1 MNIYIIFGLAIIL
14 VISVFTYIK
23 KKRESDSSVPQ
34 GIQIFDGSGNITMDV
49 TESLARFYGQ
59 FTITTQSGSFT
70 PSIPST
76 DNGTLFIVVKK
87 GTHKYSCGNSM
98 GYYIRAIPEFTISG
112 HTISWQLMVGEAG
125 EMIGN
130 NYANVP
136 VTVYY
141 GTY

>member
-14 VISVFTYIK
+14 VIGVFTYIK

-34 GIQIFDGSGNITMDV
+34 GIQIFDGGGNITMDV

-76 DNGTLFIVVKK
+76 DNGNLFIVVKK
-87 GTHKYSCGNSM
+87 GTYKYSG
-98 GYYIRAIPEFTISG
+98 GYYIRAIPQFTISG

-125 EMIGN
+125 TWIGN